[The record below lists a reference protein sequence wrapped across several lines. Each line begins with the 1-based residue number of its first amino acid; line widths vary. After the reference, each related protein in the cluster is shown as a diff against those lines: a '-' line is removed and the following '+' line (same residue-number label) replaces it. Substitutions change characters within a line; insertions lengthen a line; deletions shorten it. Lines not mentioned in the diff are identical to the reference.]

1 MFMSSTV
8 DRLTDLFATRVRE
21 IVPPLFGAAGEPVRP
36 LVSLAYGLAD
46 PALFPRAELMAAA
59 AQVLAYEAAE
69 SLNYAMSY
77 PGLTDQIVARLQ
89 AEGVDAQSEHVLV
102 GYGSGQI
109 LALLPEIFVE
119 PGDIV
124 IIEGPSFLG
133 AVKRFVQGGAR
144 LITVPVDE
152 HGINITVLADVLRSL
167 AAEGRRPKFI
177 YTIPTFHNPTG
188 VTLSLDR
195 RRQLVAL
202 AEEYGVPVVEDDAY
216 IDLRFSGEPLPSLAA
231 LDQAGWVIRVGTYS
245 KILAPGLR
253 IGWVHA
259 RREII
264 DRLLMVKA
272 EGTTGPFI
280 TRVVAHY
287 CADGRLERHITELRR
302 HYAAKC
308 YVMASAIQRYFPAGA
323 HFVRPEG
330 GFFIWVTLPSGVSA
344 QALLTAARS
353 RGAEFLP
360 GSACFAEPGQ
370 GDNAIRLAFSFQSSE
385 RIEEGIAA
393 IGAAFGDL

>member
-1 MFMSSTV
+1 
-8 DRLTDLFATRVRE
+8 
-21 IVPPLFGAAGEPVRP
+21 
-36 LVSLAYGLAD
+36 
-46 PALFPRAELMAAA
+46 ELMAAA
-59 AQVLAYEAAE
+59 AEVLAYEAAE

-77 PGLTDQIVARLQ
+77 PGLTDQIVARLRD
-89 AEGVDAQSEHVLV
+89 EGVDAQPEQVLV

-119 PGDIV
+119 PGDVV

-133 AVKRFVQGGAR
+133 AVKRFVQSGAR
-144 LITVPVDE
+144 LVTVPVDE
-152 HGINITVLADVLRSL
+152 HGMDVAALADVVRSL

-195 RRQLVAL
+195 RRQLVEL
-202 AEEYGVPVVEDDAY
+202 AAEYGVPVVEDDAY
-216 IDLRFSGEPLPSLAA
+216 LDLRFAGEPLPSLAA

-259 RREII
+259 RREVI

-280 TRVVAHY
+280 TRVVARFS
-287 CADGRLERHITELRR
+287 AAGRLEQHIATLRR
-302 HYAAKC
+302 HYATK
-308 YVMASAIQRYFPAGA
+308 
-323 HFVRPEG
+323 
-330 GFFIWVTLPSGVSA
+330 
-344 QALLTAARS
+344 
-353 RGAEFLP
+353 
-360 GSACFAEPGQ
+360 
-370 GDNAIRLAFSFQSSE
+370 
-385 RIEEGIAA
+385 
-393 IGAAFGDL
+393 

>member
-1 MFMSSTV
+1 MTAT
-8 DRLTDLFATRVRE
+8 LETLFAARVRE
-21 IVPPLFGAAGEPVRP
+21 VTPPLFGAAGEPARP
-36 LVSLAYGLAD
+36 LISLAYGLAD

-59 AQVLAYEAAE
+59 AEVLAYEAAD

-77 PGLTDQIVARLQ
+77 PGLTDQIVARLR
-89 AEGVDAQSEHVLV
+89 AEGVDAQPEQVLV

-109 LALLPEIFVE
+109 LALLPEIFVD
-119 PGDIV
+119 PGDTV

-133 AVKRFVQGGAR
+133 AVRRFVQSGAR
-144 LITVPVDE
+144 LVTIPVDE
-152 HGINITVLADVLRSL
+152 YGMDVTALADTLRAL

-188 VTLSLDR
+188 VTLTLER

-202 AEEYGVPVVEDDAY
+202 AAEYGAPVVEDDAY
-216 IDLRFSGEPLPSLAA
+216 LDLRFTGESLPSLAA
-231 LDQAGWVIRVGTYS
+231 LDQEGWVIRVGTYS

-280 TRVVAHY
+280 TRVVARY
-287 CADGRLERHITELRR
+287 SADGRLEQHIAALRR
-302 HYAAKC
+302 HYATKC
-308 YVMASAIQRYFPAGA
+308 EVMAAAIRRHFPAEA
-323 HFVRPEG
+323 RFVMPAG
-330 GFFIWVTLPSGVSA
+330 GFFIWVRLPEGVSA
-344 QALLTAARS
+344 GTLLNAARA

-360 GSACFAEPGQ
+360 GTACFAEPGH
-370 GDNAIRLAFSFQSSE
+370 GDDAIRLAFSFQSSE
-385 RIEEGIAA
+385 RIEQGIAA
-393 IGAAFGDL
+393 IGAAFADV

>member
-1 MFMSSTV
+1 MTSTA
-8 DRLTDLFATRVRE
+8 DRLTDLFAPRVRN
-21 IVPPLFGAAGEPVRP
+21 VTPPLFGAAGEPARP
-36 LVSLAYGLAD
+36 LISLAYGLAD

-59 AQVLAYEAAE
+59 AEVLAYEAAE
-69 SLNYAMSY
+69 SLNYALSY
-77 PGLTDQIVARLQ
+77 PGLTDQIVARLR
-89 AEGVDAQSEHVLV
+89 AEGVEAQPEQVLV

-119 PGDIV
+119 PGDVV

-133 AVKRFVQGGAR
+133 AVKRFVQSGAR
-144 LITVPVDE
+144 LVTVPVDE
-152 HGINITVLADVLRSL
+152 HGMDVVALADVLRRL

-195 RRQLVAL
+195 RRQVVAL
-202 AEEYGVPVVEDDAY
+202 AAAYGVPVVEDDAY
-216 IDLRFSGEPLPSLAA
+216 IDLRFGGESLPSLAA
-231 LDQAGWVIRVGTYS
+231 LDKEGWVIRVGTYS

-280 TRVVAHY
+280 TRVVARFS
-287 CADGRLERHITELRR
+287 ADGRLERHIAALRQHYARKCAVMAAAIRR
-302 HYAAKC
+302 H
-308 YVMASAIQRYFPAGA
+308 FPVEVQ
-323 HFVRPEG
+323 FVLPSG
-330 GFFIWVTLPSGVSA
+330 GFFIWVTLPPGVSA
-344 QALLTAARS
+344 NTLLTAARA

-360 GSACFAEPGQ
+360 GTACFAEPGY
-370 GDNAIRLAFSFQSSE
+370 GDNAIRLAFSFQSSD
-385 RIEEGIAA
+385 RIEEGIAL
-393 IGAAFGDL
+393 IGAAFSDL

>member
-1 MFMSSTV
+1 MSSTV
-8 DRLTDLFATRVRE
+8 DRLTDLFTTRVRE

-36 LVSLAYGLAD
+36 LISLAYGLAD
-46 PALFPRAELMAAA
+46 PALFPRAELIAAA
-59 AQVLAYEAAE
+59 TQVLAYEAAE

-89 AEGVDAQSEHVLV
+89 AEGVDAQPEQVLV

-133 AVKRFVQGGAR
+133 AVKRFVQSGAR

-152 HGINITVLADVLRSL
+152 HGMNVTVLADVLRRL

-202 AEEYGVPVVEDDAY
+202 AAEYGVPVVEDDAY

-280 TRVVAHY
+280 TRVVARY

-308 YVMASAIQRYFPAGA
+308 HVMVSAVQRHFPAEA

-344 QALLTAARS
+344 QTLLTAARS

-385 RIEEGIAA
+385 RIEQGIAA

>member
-1 MFMSSTV
+1 MTSTA
-8 DRLTDLFATRVRE
+8 DRLIDLFATRVRE
-21 IVPPLFGAAGEPVRP
+21 VTPPLFGAAGEPARP
-36 LVSLAYGLAD
+36 VISLAYGLAD

-59 AQVLAYEAAE
+59 AEVLAYEAAE

-77 PGLTDQIVARLQ
+77 PGLTDQIVDRLR
-89 AEGVDAQSEHVLV
+89 AEGVAAQPEQVLV

-109 LALLPEIFVE
+109 LALLPEIFVD
-119 PGDIV
+119 PGDVV

-133 AVKRFVQGGAR
+133 AVKRFLQSGAR
-144 LITVPVDE
+144 LVTVPVDE
-152 HGINITVLADVLRSL
+152 HGMDVAALADVLRRL

-188 VTLSLDR
+188 VTLSLER

-202 AEEYGVPVVEDDAY
+202 AAEYGVPVVEDDAY
-216 IDLRFSGEPLPSLAA
+216 LDLRFAGEPLPSLAA
-231 LDQAGWVIRVGTYS
+231 LDHEGWVIRVGTYS

-280 TRVVAHY
+280 TRVVARFS
-287 CADGRLERHITELRR
+287 AAGRLERHIAALRQ

-308 YVMASAIQRYFPAGA
+308 AVMAAAIRRCFPAGA
-323 HFVRPEG
+323 RFLLPSG
-330 GFFIWVTLPSGVSA
+330 GFFIWVTLPAGVSA
-344 QALLTAARS
+344 NALLAAACA

-360 GSACFAEPGQ
+360 GTACFAEPGH
-370 GDNAIRLAFSFQSSE
+370 GDDAIRLAFSFQSSAQ
-385 RIEEGIAA
+385 IEEGIAR
-393 IGAAFGDL
+393 IGAAFNDL